1 MPDAEGAPERAPG
14 AAAAAVPAAGT
25 APGPP
30 SAPHPSFAAQVLRIV
45 VKDLR
50 IEWRSREIVYTMA
63 FLAVVVVLI
72 FSFAF
77 VVGDAK
83 PPPPVTAGILWIA
96 VIVSGT
102 VGLGRTFDRE
112 RESESIRS
120 LLLSPAPRAAIY
132 LGKLAATVVLMLT
145 VELVLVTLCGFL
157 FTAAIATQAWRIA
170 ILLGLGTIGF
180 AAAGCVFSAAL
191 LRSRSRDVLL
201 STLLYPIIVP
211 IVIAGARG
219 TSQVLDLVAPDFDAA
234 AFWMQFLLTLDV
246 VFLTVGLWAFEPVAA
261 GD

>member
-1 MPDAEGAPERAPG
+1 MPDARDAAPAQ
-14 AAAAAVPAAGT
+14 AATPAS
-25 APGPP
+25 PSPP
-30 SAPHPSFAAQVLRIV
+30 FLAQMLRIAA
-45 VKDLR
+45 KDLR
-50 IEWRSREIVYTMA
+50 IEWRSREILYTMA

-112 RESESIRS
+112 REGEPIRS

-132 LGKLAATVVLMLT
+132 LGKLAATVALMLL
-145 VELVLVTLCGFL
+145 VELVLTTLCGFL
-157 FTAAIATQAWRIA
+157 FTAGIAAQAGRIA
-170 ILLGLGTIGF
+170 LLLGLGTIGF

-219 TSQVLDLVAPDFDAA
+219 TSQLLDPVTPDFDG
-234 AFWMQFLLTLDV
+234 AFFWTQFLATLDAI
-246 VFLTVGLWAFEPVAA
+246 FITVGLWAFEPVAA
-261 GD
+261 GGE

>member
-1 MPDAEGAPERAPG
+1 MTERTAAAATS
-14 AAAAAVPAAGT
+14 AAAAA
-25 APGPP
+25 PP
-30 SAPHPSFAAQVLRIV
+30 SSSSPPSFLAQVARIAT
-45 VKDLR
+45 KDLQ
-50 IEWRSREIVYTMA
+50 IEWRSREIVATMS

-77 VVGDAK
+77 VVGDAR
-83 PPPPVTAGILWIA
+83 PAPAVTAGILWIA

-112 RESESIRS
+112 REGEAIRS
-120 LLLSPAPRAAIY
+120 LLLSPAPRGAIY
-132 LGKLAATVVLMLT
+132 LGKLLATVALMLVVET
-145 VELVLVTLCGFL
+145 VLTALCGFL
-157 FTAAIATQAWRIA
+157 FAGGVLQHVGRVA
-170 ILLGLGTIGF
+170 LLLALGTVGF
-180 AAAGCVFSAAL
+180 SAVGCVFSAAL

-219 TSQVLDLVAPDFDAA
+219 TSQLLDPLSPDLDGALFWTQFLVA
-234 AFWMQFLLTLDV
+234 LDV
-246 VFLTVGLWAFEPVAA
+246 IFVTVGLWSFEPVAT

>member
-1 MPDAEGAPERAPG
+1 M
-14 AAAAAVPAAGT
+14 
-25 APGPP
+25 
-30 SAPHPSFAAQVLRIV
+30 LRIAA
-45 VKDLR
+45 KDLR
-50 IEWRSREIVYTMA
+50 IEWRSREILYTMA

-83 PPPPVTAGILWIA
+83 PPAPVTAGILWIS

-112 RESESIRS
+112 REGEPIRS

-132 LGKLAATVVLMLT
+132 LGKLAATVVLMLA

-157 FTAAIATQAWRIA
+157 FTAGIAAQAGRIA
-170 ILLGLGTIGF
+170 LLLGLGTIGF

-201 STLLYPIIVP
+201 SALLYPIIVP

-219 TSQVLDLVAPDFDAA
+219 TSQLLDPVTPDLDGAL
-234 AFWMQFLLTLDV
+234 FWTQFLATLDA
-246 VFLTVGLWAFEPVAA
+246 VFITVGLWAFEPVAA
-261 GD
+261 AGD

>member
-1 MPDAEGAPERAPG
+1 VPDA
-14 AAAAAVPAAGT
+14 
-25 APGPP
+25 PP
-30 SAPHPSFAAQVLRIV
+30 QRWPSFFSQVRRVAA
-45 VKDLR
+45 KDLR
-50 IEWRSREIVYTMA
+50 IEWRSREILATMS

-77 VVGDAK
+77 VVGDTRPA
-83 PPPPVTAGILWIA
+83 PAVTSGILWIA

-112 RESESIRS
+112 REGEAIRS
-120 LLLSPAPRAAIY
+120 LLLSPAPRSAIY
-132 LGKLAATVVLMLT
+132 LGKLAATVALMWIVEGVLA
-145 VELVLVTLCGFL
+145 VLCGFL
-157 FTAAIATQAWRIA
+157 FAGGVLQNLWRVA
-170 ILLGLGTIGF
+170 LLLALGTIGF
-180 AAAGCVFSAAL
+180 AAVGCVFSAAL

-219 TSQVLDLVAPDFDAA
+219 TSQLLDPVSPDVDGAL
-234 AFWMQFLLTLDV
+234 FWTQFLVTLDV
-246 VFLTVGLWAFEPVAA
+246 IFVTVGLWAFEPVAA

>member
-1 MPDAEGAPERAPG
+1 MADARTAAPG
-14 AAAAAVPAAGT
+14 FLT
-25 APGPP
+25 
-30 SAPHPSFAAQVLRIV
+30 QVLRIAA
-45 VKDLR
+45 KDLR
-50 IEWRSREIVYTMA
+50 IELRSREILLTMA
-63 FLAVVVVLI
+63 FLAVVIVLI

-77 VVGDAK
+77 VVGDAR
-83 PPPPVTAGILWIA
+83 PAPSVTAGILWIA

-112 RESESIRS
+112 REGEAIRS
-120 LLLSPAPRAAIY
+120 LLLSPVPRGAIY
-132 LGKLAATVVLMLT
+132 LGKLLATATLMAIVEGVLAALA
-145 VELVLVTLCGFL
+145 GFL
-157 FTAAIATQAWRIA
+157 FAGGV
-170 ILLGLGTIGF
+170 LLHVRWVCLLLVLGTIGF

-219 TSQVLDLVAPDFDAA
+219 TSQLLDPLSADLDAA
-234 AFWMQFLLTLDV
+234 TFWTQFLVTLDV
-246 VFLTVGLWAFEPVAA
+246 IFVTVGLWAFEPVAA